1 MEELDK
7 LVNNFSEKFD
17 LTNIDFSTY
26 YTGRTFFQLERFVMQ
41 EHDLPERRFLQL
53 MMELKSIREGFIH
66 DSIEIEKIKI
76 QIQRLLSTG
85 DEIDKLEAMKKQ
97 FNLDHYEAGMSVR
110 YDEVRHISKLLK
122 QLPKIYTKQE
132 IEAAEE
138 RYWEKRLTRQAAEEM
153 VSAVTGINSGNI
165 RANIQAKTSISN
177 KLLHL
182 QKESLQNVNGYPAL
196 NNVTEKPEDYYNQ
209 VVFSNPVI

>member
-1 MEELDK
+1 MKDLET
-7 LVNNFSEKFD
+7 LVNSFSEKYD
-17 LTNIDFSTY
+17 LTDIDFNVY

-66 DSIEIEKIKI
+66 DAIEIEKIKV

-97 FNLDHYEAGMSVR
+97 FNLDHYQAGMNVR
-110 YDEVRHISKLLK
+110 EDELRHISKLIR

-138 RYWEKRLTRQAAEEM
+138 RYWEKRLTRQAARSEEH
-153 VSAVTGINSGNI
+153 TPE
-165 RANIQAKTSISN
+165 
-177 KLLHL
+177 L
-182 QKESLQNVNGYPAL
+182 QSH
-196 NNVTEKPEDYYNQ
+196 
-209 VVFSNPVI
+209 

>member
-1 MEELDK
+1 MEQLNQ
-7 LVNNFSEKFD
+7 LINNFSESYD
-17 LTNIDFSTY
+17 LTNIDFTTHYS
-26 YTGRTFFQLERFVMQ
+26 GRTFFQIERFVMQ

-53 MMELKSIREGFIH
+53 MMELRSIRDGFIQ

-76 QIQRLLSTG
+76 QIKRLLATG

-97 FNLDHYEAGMSVR
+97 YNLEHYEAGMAVR
-110 YDEVRHISKLLK
+110 QDEVRHISKLLK

-138 RYWEKRLTRQAAEEM
+138 KYWEKRLTRQAAEEM

-177 KLLHL
+177 TLLDL
-182 QKESLQNVNGYPAL
+182 QKESLNKVYNTRQVTQG
-196 NNVTEKPEDYYNQ
+196 NNYENYNQ
-209 VVFSNPVI
+209 VAYSTPDF

>member
-17 LTNIDFSTY
+17 LTNIDFKTH

-53 MMELKSIREGFIH
+53 MMELKSIREGFIQ

-76 QIQRLLSTG
+76 QIKRLLATG

-97 FNLDHYEAGMSVR
+97 YNLDHYESGMAVR
-110 YDEVRHISKLLK
+110 QDEVKHIAKLLK

-165 RANIQAKTSISN
+165 RANIQAKTTISPT
-177 KLLHL
+177 LLDL
-182 QKESLQNVNGYPAL
+182 QKESLNKVYNTRQVAQG
-196 NNVTEKPEDYYNQ
+196 NNYENYNQ
-209 VVFSNPVI
+209 VAYSTPDF

>member
-1 MEELDK
+1 MEELNK
-7 LVNNFSEKFD
+7 IVNNFSESYD
-17 LTNIDFSTY
+17 LTNIDFTTHYS
-26 YTGRTFFQLERFVMQ
+26 GRTFFQIERFVMQ

-53 MMELKSIREGFIH
+53 MMELRSIRDGFIQ

-76 QIQRLLSTG
+76 QIKRLLATG

-97 FNLDHYEAGMSVR
+97 YNLEHYVSGMVVR
-110 YDEVRHISKLLK
+110 RDEVKHIAKLLK

-153 VSAVTGINSGNI
+153 VSAQTGINSGNI
-165 RANIQAKTSISN
+165 RANIQAKTSLSN
-177 KLLHL
+177 TLLEL
-182 QKESLQNVNGYPAL
+182 QKENLVKACS
-196 NNVTEKPEDYYNQ
+196 YNQ
-209 VVFSNPVI
+209 VQQLDKYQDFNQVAYSTPNL

>member
-1 MEELDK
+1 MEYLNS
-7 LVNNFSEKFD
+7 LINTFSEKFD
-17 LTNIDFSTY
+17 LTNIDFSVY

-53 MMELKSIREGFIH
+53 MMELRSIREGFIQ

-76 QIQRLLSTG
+76 QIQRLLATG

-97 FNLDHYEAGMSVR
+97 YNLDHYEAGMAVR
-110 YDEVRHISKLLK
+110 QDEVRHISKLLK

-153 VSAVTGINSGNI
+153 VSAQTGINSGNI
-165 RANIQAKTSISN
+165 RANIQAKTSLSPV
-177 KLLHL
+177 LLEL
-182 QKESLQNVNGYPAL
+182 QKETLINACNYKQSQQLDKYQ
-196 NNVTEKPEDYYNQ
+196 DFNQ
-209 VVFSNPVI
+209 VAYSTPIF